1 MRRNDTKRTNYFNG
15 LNTMMRR
22 RLTMIV
28 TLLTFAV
35 SGFVYAAHSLV
46 SAARADKGALGTA
59 VNAAK
64 SIAAAV
70 TASAPGF
77 SQASVMKPAVIPVKP
92 VAPNTA
98 KRKACTLKA

>member
-1 MRRNDTKRTNYFNG
+1 MRRDDTKRTNHFNG

-22 RLTMIV
+22 RLTMMI

-35 SGFVYAAHSLV
+35 TGSVYAAHSLV
-46 SAARADKGALGTA
+46 SAARDDKGALGTA

-64 SIAAAV
+64 SIALAV
-70 TASAPGF
+70 KATTPGF
-77 SQASVMKPAVIPVKP
+77 NASVMKPAMVPVKP
-92 VAPNTA
+92 VAPKTA